1 MMITEAL
8 VRTLVEEKIEGTEI
22 FIVSVR
28 VVPTNRI
35 RVFVDA
41 LEGLDVRACVN
52 ISRHIEGSLDREVED
67 YELEVSSPGLTEP
80 FQHPLQYKK
89 NVGREIKVTMSDGVS
104 VKGQLVSFDGD
115 TIIVQPEQKK
125 KKEEVG
131 AVTIPLSEIK
141 EAKTVIS
148 FK

>member
-1 MMITEAL
+1 MMITESIIRA
-8 VRTLVEEKIEGTEI
+8 LVEEKMEDTDQ

-28 VVPTNRI
+28 VMPTNRI
-35 RVFVDA
+35 RVYVDA
-41 LEGLDVRACVN
+41 VGGINVNDCVG
-52 ISRHIEGSLDREVED
+52 ISRHIEGNLDREVED

-89 NVGREIKVTMSDGVS
+89 NVGREIKVTTVEGVS
-104 VKGQLVSFDGD
+104 WKGELIAFNGTD
-115 TIIVQPEQKK
+115 IILQPEKKK
-125 KKEEVG
+125 KKEEQEP
-131 AVTIPLSEIK
+131 VTIPLSEIK

>member
-1 MMITEAL
+1 MMITEST
-8 VRTLVEEKIEGTEI
+8 VRRLVEEKVEGTDL

-28 VVPTNRI
+28 VMPTNRI
-35 RVFVDA
+35 RVYIDSVD
-41 LEGLDVRACVN
+41 GLDVQDCVN
-52 ISRHIEGSLDREVED
+52 VSRHIEGSLDREVED

-80 FQHPLQYKK
+80 YQHPLQYKK
-89 NVGREIKVTMSDGVS
+89 NVGREVKVLTSDGRNI
-104 VKGQLVSFDGD
+104 KGRLTSFDGES
-115 TIIVQPEQKK
+115 IVVEPEKKK

-131 AVTIPLSEIK
+131 VLKLPLTEIK

>member
-1 MMITEAL
+1 MMITESIIRA
-8 VRTLVEEKIEGTEI
+8 LVEEKMEDTDQ

-28 VVPTNRI
+28 VMPTNRI
-35 RVFVDA
+35 RVYVDA
-41 LEGLDVRACVN
+41 VGGINVKDCVN
-52 ISRHIEGSLDREVED
+52 ISRHIEGNLDREVED

-89 NVGREIKVTMSDGVS
+89 NVGREIKVTTVEGVS
-104 VKGQLVSFDGD
+104 WKGELTTFNGTD
-115 TIIVQPEQKK
+115 IILQPEKKK
-125 KKEEVG
+125 KKEEQEP
-131 AVTIPLSEIK
+131 VTIPLSEIK